1 MSGRHIHVRVIPDP
15 HALNGRLLSGGVR
28 GQEVHAGSRIPAREM
43 VLDVALLDHPH
54 EFARIFLHELF
65 HFVWVRLGNQ
75 CRYTYEQ
82 LLMGERAG
90 GELGWSA
97 EMRKLSLTPADVSNR
112 SRRWR
117 EYACESFCDTGS
129 WYSSGIAKH
138 PEFTL
143 PGPARHARHRWFA
156 KLCSRDELRF

>member
-1 MSGRHIHVRVIPDP
+1 MRVIPDP
-15 HALNGRLLSGGVR
+15 HALNGRLLSGGIR

-43 VLDVALLDHPH
+43 VLDVALVERPR

-75 CRYTYEQ
+75 RRFAYEQ
-82 LLMGERAG
+82 LLVRERAG

-97 EMRKLSLTPADVSNR
+97 EMRKVSLSPTDMEAR
-112 SRRWR
+112 TARWR
-117 EYACESFCDTGS
+117 EYACESFCDTGAWFCS
-129 WYSSGIAKH
+129 RIATH

-143 PGPARHARHRWFA
+143 PEAARRARRRWFTQ
-156 KLCSRDELRF
+156 LCRREELRF